1 MRKLV
6 IVACLVCA
14 PAFAAT
20 LDEARGLID
29 SGSYDQARTI
39 LERSVEDSALKPAAL
54 TLLTLLNN
62 RIEDYEEGV
71 RYGKQAVK
79 VSPDSADAHFQYA
92 VALRTKMSKVSK
104 VKAMFSL
111 GTYKKE
117 LKKALELDPD
127 DTEARNEE
135 IGFLV
140 TAPGVAGG
148 DVDQAWQRALELEK
162 LDWRD
167 GLRWQAVIQFKKE
180 NIEGSLATSRKL
192 LEKDPTN
199 SGARFQL
206 AYRYQS
212 LERYEEADRE
222 FAILQTDEAEQ
233 IAMNALYQR
242 ARTRVL
248 GRYEQEQA
256 VEFLQQYIDAMPRQ
270 AAGLPG
276 MESAYWRMGNAYEQ
290 LGRAD
295 DARRAYEKSL
305 QIEETDEARDSLKS
319 LGKKR

>member
-1 MRKLV
+1 MRRLV
-6 IVACLVCA
+6 IMACLMCA
-14 PAFAAT
+14 PVFAAP
-20 LDEARGLID
+20 LDEARGMID
-29 SGSYDQARTI
+29 SGDYDQARTI
-39 LERSVEDSALKPAAL
+39 LERSAKDPALKPTAL

-62 RIEDYEEGV
+62 RTENFEEGV

-79 VSPDSADAHFQYA
+79 ASPDSADAHFQYA

-104 VKAMFSL
+104 VRAMFSL

-117 LKKALELDPD
+117 LKKARELDPN

-140 TAPGVAGG
+140 SAPGVAGG
-148 DVDQAWQRALELEK
+148 DVDLAWQRALELEK
-162 LDWRD
+162 LDWRG

-180 NIEGSLATSRKL
+180 EIEGGLATSRKL
-192 LEKDPTN
+192 LEKDPAD
-199 SGARFQL
+199 SGARFRL
-206 AYRYQS
+206 AYRYQI

-256 VEFLQQYIDAMPRQ
+256 VEFLQNYIEAMPAE
-270 AAGLPG
+270 AAGVPG
-276 MESAYWRMGNAYEQ
+276 KEAAYWRMGNAYEQ
-290 LGRAD
+290 LDRTD